1 MRVAVLDLGTNV
13 FNLLLAEFTPVK
25 CEYIKEYKC
34 AAKLGAG
41 GLSKGLIAD
50 SAFVTATRALEKIMT
65 VIQENGG
72 ADVILPYAT
81 SAVRDADNGPEF
93 VKYINSRFGISVNVI
108 PGDREAEFIF
118 KGISLSLTGKVRPG
132 ERVLMLDIGGGSNEF
147 IISEGET
154 VLWKKSFPIGMARM
168 REKFNYAEPISQEVV
183 REFRRYCNGV
193 LAGLWEEIGR
203 YRPTVF
209 VGSSGSFD
217 TFKDLIYNCGYK
229 DLSSIELPLSEL
241 KEMCGMLMASL
252 PQERLAMPGMSPVRV
267 DYIVL
272 AAVFTIQV
280 LEKVNPRI
288 IYQSSYSLKEGA
300 MQEEYLKYLKINK

>member
-41 GLSKGLIAD
+41 GLSKGLIAG
-50 SAFVTATRALEKIMT
+50 SAFETAARALEKLMT

-93 VKYINSRFGISVNVI
+93 VKYINSRFGITVNVI

-168 REKFNYAEPISQEVV
+168 REKFDYKEPISGEVV
-183 REFRRYCNGV
+183 QEFRRYCDGV
-193 LAGLWEEIGR
+193 LAGLWAEIGL
-203 YRPTVF
+203 YRPSVF

-229 DLSSIELPLSEL
+229 ELSSIELPLNEL
-241 KEMCGMLMASL
+241 KEMCAMLMASL
-252 PQERLAMPGMSPVRV
+252 PKERLAMPGMSPVRV

>member
-25 CEYIKEYKC
+25 CKYIKEYKC

-41 GLSKGLIAD
+41 GLSKGLIAG
-50 SAFVTATRALEKIMT
+50 SAFVTAAAALEKIMA

-93 VKYINSRFGISVNVI
+93 VKYINSRFGISVDVI

-168 REKFNYAEPISQEVV
+168 REKFNYTEPIGEEVV
-183 REFRRYCNGV
+183 REFRRYCGEV
-193 LAGLWEEIGR
+193 LAGLWEEIER
-203 YRPTVF
+203 YRPSVF